1 METFSNFLKFSTPLD
16 WLTIFSA
23 AILIFVGLIMLI
35 AVRRRTPM
43 YFLLGIAI
51 VPILLGLLTTY
62 LKNREIE
69 RMLSMVE
76 SVGAE
81 AAEAGKREALISTYI
96 GAAGTVIVELIGAIG
111 IVTKRRPDK

>member
-23 AILIFVGLIMLI
+23 VILIFVGLIMLI
-35 AVRRRTPM
+35 AVRRRTAM

-51 VPILLGLLTTY
+51 VPLALGLLTTY

-69 RMLSMVE
+69 RMVSMVE
-76 SVGAE
+76 SVGVE
-81 AAEAGKREALISTYI
+81 AAEAGRREALISTYI
-96 GAAGTVIVELIGAIG
+96 GATGTAIIELIGAIG
-111 IVTKRRPDK
+111 IVIKRRPDK

>member
-69 RMLSMVE
+69 RMLSTVE
-76 SVGAE
+76 SVGA
-81 AAEAGKREALISTYI
+81 T
-96 GAAGTVIVELIGAIG
+96 
-111 IVTKRRPDK
+111 RRPCPRSLSSMSTT